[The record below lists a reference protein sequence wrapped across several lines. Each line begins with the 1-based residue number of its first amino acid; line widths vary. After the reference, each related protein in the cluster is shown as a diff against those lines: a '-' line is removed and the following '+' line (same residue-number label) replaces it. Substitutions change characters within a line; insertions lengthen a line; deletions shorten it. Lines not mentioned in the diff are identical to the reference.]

1 MKLDKKK
8 IKNRYR
14 KITIIHLIIFFIIA
28 ILGVGFLFIAERFN
42 QKIMIITVF
51 SLQWYPVLFSLSRCL
66 NKRNLLLWISENN
79 FETRFQT
86 EEMARRA
93 YDKFKKEE
101 EERYYKKMVAKNEI
115 RNSEDWDKFL
125 KKLSLLK

>member
-28 ILGVGFLFIAERFN
+28 ILGVGFFLIAERFN
-42 QKIMIITVF
+42 QKVMIITVF

-66 NKRNLLLWISENN
+66 NKRNFLLWISENN

-115 RNSEDWDKFL
+115 RNSEDWDKLL

>member
-14 KITIIHLIIFFIIA
+14 KITIIHLIILFIIA

-42 QKIMIITVF
+42 QKVMIIAVF

-66 NKRNLLLWISENN
+66 NKRNFLLWISENN

>member
-42 QKIMIITVF
+42 QKVMIITVF

-66 NKRNLLLWISENN
+66 NKRNFLLWISENN

-115 RNSEDWDKFL
+115 RNSEDWDKLL